1 MKEEATQIHQ
11 QIKENLH
18 DSTSRL
24 GKAIL
29 NSEPYKNYISAR
41 DKFRSDDS
49 AKEVARN
56 YNTALNNYQM
66 KSNWGNP
73 DDEDLK
79 QLNEAKLLAQQNE
92 VYNNYLTSQENLISF
107 YQELN
112 SYISEKLSFDFASL
126 AKPSSSCCG

>member
-1 MKEEATQIHQ
+1 MKEETTQITQ
-11 QIKENLH
+11 LIKENLLK
-18 DSTSRL
+18 SASSL
-24 GKAIL
+24 SKAIL

-41 DKFRSDDS
+41 DKFRTDDS

-66 KSNWGNP
+66 KSNWGKPNE
-73 DDEDLK
+73 EDLK
-79 QLNEAKLLAQQNE
+79 QLNEAKLLVQQNE
-92 VYNNYLTSQENLISF
+92 VYNNYLISQENLISF

-112 SYISEKLSFDFASL
+112 SYISDKLGFDFASI